1 MAYDAD
7 TPRKLDGYKDE
18 AELLLEAR
26 TLWQEASDAD
36 RENRVEAVADLEFFA
51 GKQWDEADRKAR
63 KGRPC
68 LTINTLPSFIAQVVG
83 DLRINPPAI
92 KVRPAENA
100 DKDLADVREG
110 LIRAIENDSGGQA
123 VYANAGQSQTACGI
137 GNFRVVLEYARDD
150 AFDRNIVI
158 KRIENPF
165 AVLWDPFLTEPTGK
179 DAGHAFVIDD
189 MRRSAFEKAYPGK
202 TPEAAG
208 IALGELTSGGWVSKD
223 AVRIVEYWKVKRTPA
238 EIGMTRDGAVVWITK
253 ANEAQIVPN
262 LAANSRGEPLRR
274 KTQRTSVCMYLMSG
288 FALLEDPVEYQISRL
303 PLFRVPGWEIHD
315 GTKKTRFGLV
325 RFARDPQKL
334 KNYWRSVK
342 AEKLALAPRQQWL
355 VHETQDGDQEKFR
368 EAAEN
373 GDTVITWAGA
383 VEPKRLEPPQIEAAL
398 MQAAEENA
406 QDMKDVTGLHDASL
420 GIRSNETSGKAILAR
435 QREGD
440 VATFLYHD
448 NLTQAIS
455 ECGRVIDEFIPQ
467 VMDTVREAR
476 ILGADE
482 QQKVIRVND
491 PGDPDS
497 VDLSKGKFD
506 IYVDTGPSYATKR
519 VEAAESMM
527 AFTQAVPIA
536 GQVAGD
542 LIAKAQ
548 DWPLAEEIGE
558 RLKRAMPPGITQDPN
573 EPPQPP
579 SPAEQQ
585 AQQQQQQAMQMQM
598 AGAQL
603 DLRLKEAQAVKAE
616 HDADTAKAQAGLA
629 YFQLELAQQ
638 NGSDMRLKAAQA
650 DQAEADAARAHVGVQ
665 SDLQA
670 LETAPAL
677 AAAQTHE
684 MQARAAQAHVGAATD
699 LAHLAVVKPMEHAH
713 SVVDLAT
720 KIDTLNNPPDPK
732 EPARD

>member
-1 MAYDAD
+1 MAYDAEK
-7 TPRKLDGYKDE
+7 TPRKLDGYDSE
-18 AELLLEAR
+18 AELLEEAR

-36 RENRVEAVADLEFFA
+36 RENRTEAVADLQFFA
-51 GKQWDEADRKAR
+51 GEQWQEEDRKAR

-68 LTINTLPSFIAQVVG
+68 LTINTLPQFVAQVVG

-92 KVRPAENA
+92 KVRPAEDA

-150 AFDRNIVI
+150 AFERNIVI

-179 DAGHAFVIDD
+179 DAGHCFIADD
-189 MRRSAFEKAYPGK
+189 MRRKAFEKAYPDA
-202 TPEAAG
+202 TPESAG
-208 IALGELTSGGWVSKD
+208 AVLGELTAGGWVSRD
-223 AVRIVEYWKVKRTPA
+223 TVRVVEYWKVKKTPA
-238 EIGMTRDGAVVWITK
+238 EIGMLQDGSVTWITD
-253 ANEAQIVPN
+253 ANRAAVIPR
-262 LAANSRGEPLRR
+262 LAVNSRGEPLRR

-288 FALLEDPVEYQISRL
+288 FALLEDPVEYQITRL
-303 PLFRVPGWEIHD
+303 PIFRVPGWEVHD
-315 GTKKTRFGLV
+315 GTKKVRFGLV

-355 VHETQDGDQEKFR
+355 VHESQDGEQQNFR

-373 GDTVITWAGA
+373 GDTVLTWAGQ
-383 VEPKRLEPPQIEAAL
+383 VEPKRLDPPQIEAAL

-467 VMDTVREAR
+467 VMDTVREVR
-476 ILGADE
+476 ILGADM
-482 QQKVIRVND
+482 QQQVMRAND

-548 DWPLAEEIGE
+548 DWPLADEIGE
-558 RLKRAMPPGITQDPN
+558 RMKRAMPPGITQDPN

-579 SPAEQQ
+579 SPQEQQ
-585 AQQQQQQAMQMQM
+585 AAQAQQMQMQM
-598 AGAQL
+598 VQQGGML
-603 DLRLKEAQAVKAE
+603 DLRIKEAQAAKAE
-616 HDADTAKAQAGLA
+616 ADADAAKAQAGLA

-638 NGSDMRLKAAQA
+638 SGGDMRLKAAQA
-650 DQAEADAARAHVGVQ
+650 DKAEADAARAHVGVA
-665 SDLQA
+665 SDVATLQ
-670 LETAPAL
+670 TAPAL

-684 MQARAAQAHVGAATD
+684 MQARAAKAHVGAAAD
-699 LAHLAVVKPMEHAH
+699 LA
-713 SVVDLAT
+713 DLAIGKPLDHLHT
-720 KIDTLNNPPDPK
+720 QADLAGKIDALKNPP
-732 EPARD
+732 EPGDKAE